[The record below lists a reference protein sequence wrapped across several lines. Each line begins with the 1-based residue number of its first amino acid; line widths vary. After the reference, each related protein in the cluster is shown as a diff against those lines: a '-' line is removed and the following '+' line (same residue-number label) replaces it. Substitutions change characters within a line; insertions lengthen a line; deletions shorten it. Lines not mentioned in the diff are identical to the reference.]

1 MLVRIHL
8 ISFMIKNQTI
18 GYDVIIVNVFHF
30 TLMRFHFK
38 KEDNSVPPILL
49 AQEALGDLGQ
59 GNELRDLAW
68 VSVQGIDKYA

>member
-38 KEDNSVPPILL
+38 KEDNSVPTILL
-49 AQEALGDLGQ
+49 TDP
-59 GNELRDLAW
+59 
-68 VSVQGIDKYA
+68 SVLPNNIK